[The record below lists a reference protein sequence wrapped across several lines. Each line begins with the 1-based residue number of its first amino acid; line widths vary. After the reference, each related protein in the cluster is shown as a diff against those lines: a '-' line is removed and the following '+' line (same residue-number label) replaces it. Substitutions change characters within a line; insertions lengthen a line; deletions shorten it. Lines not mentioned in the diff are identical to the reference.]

1 MAISKV
7 VYGGDTLIDLTGD
20 TVEEETLAEGAT
32 AHNARG
38 EPITGKMH
46 TTTVLYTEQT
56 LTKAQ
61 KEQARKN
68 IGITGTASVTDYG
81 AKGDG
86 TTDDTAAF
94 QTALAE
100 NRVVFVPGGTYKL
113 SGELVIRDNCQL
125 ELAQDA
131 VLNFAQTSGNCITV
145 HRSAWIKGNHATVNV
160 LYGFAGNAINID
172 TGLHTA
178 LNDVQP
184 WNKWSPMWKTARY
197 IDNLNICKVD
207 SNETHLGEHRSL
219 DGTTSG
225 TAVYI
230 SANKDAPNIEEKF
243 KSSFIWGM
251 VVSGLRIAG
260 AFTYG
265 IQAVNKDGAW
275 NHEMRIEAYID
286 ACKVGV
292 SLKECNKAFLSVA
305 VQPRKAGDESVYAR
319 HGVELIDSRDTD
331 MTDSRIW
338 DWDATNSLWTFD
350 KSNVN
355 QHIAMSGNCR
365 GTILND
371 YVYYHLPGGFDDI
384 RELIYCNP
392 DSYKENNL
400 ATLVILQ
407 EPITRW
413 FKPKDGEPYF
423 SSSNGDKKLVLKEDL
438 DAHFDTDKVISFT
451 NVLPS
456 AIGVDGNVLDGIG
469 YMRTGGYWDYSGTN
483 IVTIVN
489 GSPPP
494 YGCTG
499 LIPCKPGDTV
509 YVEGITLNLADSICH
524 VNLYESAVTQYKFI
538 MGFNTSNLNASNY
551 HLTFVQDEANKK
563 IAITVKSVSAV
574 SKTAY
579 MTLSFRNSD
588 VTDPLVS
595 VNEEIKYTYEGFLAD
610 GIKVKADNI
619 VGLVNGGD
627 SSGSGENT
635 GTDEPIKE
643 LDVTLAPSEQ
653 LEVDSTIYSLQNLKK
668 ANTATIAFLTDLH
681 TADANGGN
689 ETKIKKA
696 ITGYN
701 AISSAV
707 KTDLLLLGGDYMD
720 NNPTTT
726 KEKALGW
733 YSNLRDVIDC
743 RNSKTPM
750 AVIKGNHDDNT
761 MYTDYANGLVDIETF
776 WEVFGDIDN
785 ERTVRDGGNIEDC
798 YGYYDIP
805 NKKIR
810 VFYLNTVD
818 IPQKF
823 YEVLN
828 KLNYR
833 AQWDTGISINQLQF
847 VADNLKFDDY
857 GWRVMVFTHHPL
869 MYNIAIENGCGV
881 KADRGGTALL
891 ELLDKFNSGN
901 TAGSI
906 SVTAQDFAGTV
917 TYDFTDNKDCKIVAC
932 VNGHTHRDSVDVYND
947 SFFCIS
953 TRAVYGHPSYDGHIS
968 SSAYFVVDRNE
979 NKLHLVYN
987 GDGEEKVF
995 NYDSL
1000 TAGEP
1005 EESVEYVYEQI
1016 DSPYTFGINNLNYDT
1031 GEPVYDAKMFWV
1043 VSEEIGGFTK
1053 PALIDLSGYA
1063 CAYRPVWFDAEG
1075 KFVVADGD
1083 WTGKDTPL
1091 EVPVGHTLR
1100 IHARNSNWSTW
1111 TEDTAATFTAAIK
1124 VYVVEGGESY
1134 IVGGSEPDVPDDP
1147 DVPESTTEEI
1157 ASPFE
1162 WAIGQINDTTG
1173 ESTSDSQN
1181 MRISSTEPVGFTT
1194 AATIDMSGYSAMY
1207 QPYWY
1212 DTDGNYI
1219 ECGTSWIS
1227 TSTPFTLPVDRTVR
1241 LKVRNNNYGVWTTT
1255 TINNFASAVK
1265 VTVDKGGE
1273 SYVISNNG
1281 FPKIELGKAV
1291 KNVSYRIGAGP
1302 SGSEFEAYAHPR
1314 RIMTTM
1320 PYGEK
1325 PYKNSSVLWGS
1336 NAYPIPVPAD
1346 ATSITVVCPGFTYG
1360 TSFATYENDTYT
1372 IDGGIRW
1379 QSTEGGTYS
1388 FEAGAYDYVHIA
1400 YMNISGDTDIP
1411 KDTDTS
1417 GFSIVFN

>member
-1 MAISKV
+1 MAISMV

-38 EPITGKMH
+38 EPITGKMP

-68 IGITGTASVTDYG
+68 IGITGTSSVTDYG

-94 QTALAE
+94 QTALSE

-113 SGELVIRDNCQL
+113 SGGLVVGETCELQLARDV
-125 ELAQDA
+125 
-131 VLNFAQTSGNCITV
+131 VLNFTQTSGNCISLEM
-145 HRSAWIKGNHATVNV
+145 SASLRGNHATVRVPYTFGGNV
-160 LYGFAGNAINID
+160 VYASTTTTKDQSAVPPFA
-172 TGLHTA
+172 
-178 LNDVQP
+178 
-184 WNKWSPMWKTARY
+184 KWDPQWKTGHY
-197 IDNLNICKVD
+197 ITDLNIVKPD
-207 SNETHLGEHRSL
+207 SLGRHYSE
-219 DGTTSG
+219 DGTCYG
-225 TAVYI
+225 TAVYLHND
-230 SANKDAPNIEEKF
+230 ANA
-243 KSSFIWGM
+243 SSNFMWGINH
-251 VVSGLRIAG
+251 SGIRIAG
-260 AFTYG
+260 GFSYG
-265 IQAVNKDGAW
+265 YRVENVNGGWTND
-275 NHEMRIEAYID
+275 MRIEALID
-286 ACKVGV
+286 ACEIGV
-292 SLKECNKAFLSVA
+292 SLEDAEEAFLSVC
-305 VQPRKAGDESVYAR
+305 VQPRRAENASGTTKTYAK
-319 HGVELIDSRDTD
+319 HGIQLINSRNVDLSS
-331 MTDSRIW
+331 SRVW
-338 DWDATNSLWTFD
+338 DWNAANSLWTEGGQY
-350 KSNVN
+350 
-355 QHIAMSGNCR
+355 QHIAMIGECR
-365 GTILND
+365 GLIVND
-371 YVYYHLPGGFDDI
+371 FLYHEQSNKDI
-384 RELIYCNP
+384 RSLFYTDNE
-392 DSYKENNL
+392 SNL
-400 ATLVILQ
+400 EKMTILQ

-423 SSSNGDKKLVLKEDL
+423 FNGNGEKKLALMDDL
-438 DAHFDTDKVISFT
+438 DAHFTTDKVIGFT
-451 NVLPS
+451 DVLPT
-456 AIGVDGNVLDGIG
+456 AVGLDGEVFNGIG
-469 YMRTGGYWDYSGTN
+469 YIRSGKFWAMTAAALN
-483 IVTIVN
+483 DN
-489 GSPPP
+489 SGAF
-494 YGCTG
+494 GCTG
-499 LIPCKPGDTV
+499 LIACKPGDTI
-509 YVEGITLNLADSICH
+509 YTEGISLATGGNDCRIVMYDKDFGHVAFVNQSTLIS
-524 VNLYESAVTQYKFI
+524 
-538 MGFNTSNLNASNY
+538 NASSYASYRELKNGC
-551 HLTFVQDEANKK
+551 
-563 IAITVKSVSAV
+563 AITINNVVAV
-574 SKTAY
+574 ANTAY
-579 MTLSFRNSD
+579 VALNFLTSSLGA
-588 VTDPLVS
+588 DPMVA

-610 GIKVKADNI
+610 GIKVKADNV

-643 LDVTLAPSEQ
+643 LDVTLTPAEQ
-653 LEVDSTIYSLQNLKK
+653 LEVDFTISTLQNLKK

-696 ITGYN
+696 ISGYN

-743 RNSKTPM
+743 RNSKPPM

-847 VADNLKFDDY
+847 VSDNLKFDDY

-953 TRAVYGHPSYDGHIS
+953 TRAVSANC
-968 SSAYFVVDRNE
+968 SAYFVVDRNE

-1000 TAGEP
+1000 SIGEA
-1005 EESVEYVYEQI
+1005 EEPTDPVYEQI

-1031 GEPVYDAKMFWV
+1031 GEPVYDSQELWL
-1043 VSEEIGGFTK
+1043 VSNEICGFTK
-1053 PALIDLSGYA
+1053 PALIDFSGYS
-1063 CAYRPVWFDAEG
+1063 CNYNIVL
-1075 KFVVADGD
+1075 FVEDGNYIGLGNSGWADKAKP
-1083 WTGKDTPL
+1083 W
-1091 EVPVGHTLR
+1091 EVSAGQTLR
-1100 IHARNSNWSTW
+1100 IIARNANWSAW
-1111 TEDTAATFTAAIK
+1111 TEDSAATFTSAIK
-1124 VYVVEGGESY
+1124 IYIEEGGEYY
-1134 IVGGSEPDVPDDP
+1134 IVGGSDP
-1147 DVPESTTEEI
+1147 DATTEVI

-1162 WAIGQINDTTG
+1162 WAIGQVSGTTG

-1181 MRISSTEPVGFTT
+1181 MRISSTEPIGFTT
-1194 AATIDMSGYSAMY
+1194 AATIDMSAYSCMY
-1207 QPYWY
+1207 ALYLY
-1212 DTDGNYI
+1212 DTDGNFV
-1219 ECGTSWIS
+1219 GHGDGWVSS
-1227 TSTPFTLPVDRTVR
+1227 ATPLEVPVDKMVR
-1241 LKVRNNNYGVWTTT
+1241 IKVRHNDYGVWTDES
-1255 TINNFASAVK
+1255 INTFASAIK

-1273 SYVISNNG
+1273 SYTVSGSAPDPDVSMTEIESPFTFAYNNVSNYETGTIVSDESQKLRILSNEIVGFTTPATVDLSGYNATCAVLLYDTDGNYISNDSWASTATPIAVPVDKTIRLLVRGNNWGAWTAESANAFASAIKIYVEGSGEAYIVNG
-1281 FPKIELGKAV
+1281 
-1291 KNVSYRIGAGP
+1291 
-1302 SGSEFEAYAHPR
+1302 SGSD
-1314 RIMTTM
+1314 
-1320 PYGEK
+1320 
-1325 PYKNSSVLWGS
+1325 SDL
-1336 NAYPIPVPAD
+1336 
-1346 ATSITVVCPGFTYG
+1346 
-1360 TSFATYENDTYT
+1360 
-1372 IDGGIRW
+1372 
-1379 QSTEGGTYS
+1379 
-1388 FEAGAYDYVHIA
+1388 
-1400 YMNISGDTDIP
+1400 
-1411 KDTDTS
+1411 
-1417 GFSIVFN
+1417 